1 MQALDRRQPEHEREE
16 RNRWQAPAC
25 WKDMRSSSILREET
39 LRAHPGIM
47 HN

>member
-16 RNRWQAPAC
+16 INRWQACAC
-25 WKDMRSSSILREET
+25 WKDMRSSSTLSEEA
-39 LRAHPGIM
+39 LRAHPGIV